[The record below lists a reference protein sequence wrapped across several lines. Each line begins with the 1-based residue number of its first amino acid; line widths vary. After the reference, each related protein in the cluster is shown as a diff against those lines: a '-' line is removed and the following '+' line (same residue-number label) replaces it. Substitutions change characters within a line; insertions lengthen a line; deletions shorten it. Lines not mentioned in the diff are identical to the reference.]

1 MNQVTNQSVI
11 NQSNNYEKRITDN
24 DKIDRKQINKNNLLN
39 KENNKI
45 LYLNEEKNH
54 YGICKSDYSD
64 TLYLFKRDNTKLEKD
79 KALKFIEDYF
89 DVFIYFFNQ
98 EQTDNFFEYT
108 AQINSDNDVIIIKT
122 FKENRNNKIYIKK
135 KEWFTVK

>member
-1 MNQVTNQSVI
+1 MNQVTNQSII

-39 KENNKI
+39 KKNNKI

-79 KALKFIEDYF
+79 KSLKFIEDYF

-122 FKENRNNKIYIKK
+122 FKENRNNKKYIKK

>member
-1 MNQVTNQSVI
+1 MNQATNQGII
-11 NQSNNYEKRITDN
+11 NPSNNYEKRITDN

-64 TLYLFKRDNTKLEKD
+64 TLYLFKMNNTKLEKD

>member
-1 MNQVTNQSVI
+1 MNQVTNQGII
-11 NQSNNYEKRITDN
+11 NPSNNYEKRIKDN

-64 TLYLFKRDNTKLEKD
+64 TLYLFKRNNTKLEKD

-98 EQTDNFFEYT
+98 EKADNFFEYT
-108 AQINSDNDVIIIKT
+108 AQINSENDVIIIKT
-122 FKENRNNKIYIKK
+122 FKENINNKIYIKK
-135 KEWFTVK
+135 M

>member
-1 MNQVTNQSVI
+1 MNQVTNQGII
-11 NQSNNYEKRITDN
+11 NPSNNYEKRIKDN

>member
-79 KALKFIEDYF
+79 KSLKFIEDYF

>member
-1 MNQVTNQSVI
+1 MNQVTNQGII
-11 NQSNNYEKRITDN
+11 NPSNNYEKRIKDN

-64 TLYLFKRDNTKLEKD
+64 TLYLFKRNNTKLEKD

-98 EQTDNFFEYT
+98 EKADNFFEYT
-108 AQINSDNDVIIIKT
+108 AQINSENDVIIIKT

-135 KEWFTVK
+135 M

>member
-1 MNQVTNQSVI
+1 MNQVTNQSII
-11 NQSNNYEKRITDN
+11 NPSNNYKKRITDN

-98 EQTDNFFEYT
+98 EKIDNFFEYT

-135 KEWFTVK
+135 KEYS

>member
-1 MNQVTNQSVI
+1 MNQVTNQSII
-11 NQSNNYEKRITDN
+11 NPSNNYEKRITDN

-98 EQTDNFFEYT
+98 EKTDNFFEYT

>member
-1 MNQVTNQSVI
+1 MNQVTNQSII

-98 EQTDNFFEYT
+98 EKTDNFFEYT
-108 AQINSDNDVIIIKT
+108 AQINSENDVIIIKT

-135 KEWFTVK
+135 M

>member
-108 AQINSDNDVIIIKT
+108 AQINSENDVIIIKT

-135 KEWFTVK
+135 KEYS

>member
-1 MNQVTNQSVI
+1 MNQVINQSII
-11 NQSNNYEKRITDN
+11 NPSNNYEKRITGN

-39 KENNKI
+39 KDNNKI

-98 EQTDNFFEYT
+98 EKIDNFFEYT

-135 KEWFTVK
+135 KEYS

>member
-1 MNQVTNQSVI
+1 MNQVTNQSII

-64 TLYLFKRDNTKLEKD
+64 TLYLFKRNNTKLEKD

-98 EQTDNFFEYT
+98 EKADNFFEYT
-108 AQINSDNDVIIIKT
+108 AQINSENDVIIIKT

-135 KEWFTVK
+135 KEYS

>member
-1 MNQVTNQSVI
+1 MNQVTNQSII
-11 NQSNNYEKRITDN
+11 NPSNNYEKIITDN

-98 EQTDNFFEYT
+98 EKIDNFFEYT

-135 KEWFTVK
+135 KEYS

>member
-1 MNQVTNQSVI
+1 MNQVTNQGII
-11 NQSNNYEKRITDN
+11 NPSNNYEKRIKDN

-64 TLYLFKRDNTKLEKD
+64 TLYLFKRNNTKLEKD

>member
-1 MNQVTNQSVI
+1 MNQVINQSII
-11 NQSNNYEKRITDN
+11 NPSNNYEKRITGN

-39 KENNKI
+39 KDNNKI

-64 TLYLFKRDNTKLEKD
+64 TLYLFKRNNTKLEKD

-98 EQTDNFFEYT
+98 EKADNFFEYT
-108 AQINSDNDVIIIKT
+108 AQINSENDVIIIKT

-135 KEWFTVK
+135 M

>member
-64 TLYLFKRDNTKLEKD
+64 TLYLFKWNNTKLEKD

-108 AQINSDNDVIIIKT
+108 AQINSENDVIIIKT

-135 KEWFTVK
+135 M

>member
-1 MNQVTNQSVI
+1 MNQVTNQSII
-11 NQSNNYEKRITDN
+11 NPSNNYEKRITDN

-79 KALKFIEDYF
+79 KSLKFIEDYF

-122 FKENRNNKIYIKK
+122 FKENKNNKIYIKK

>member
-1 MNQVTNQSVI
+1 MNQVTNQSII
-11 NQSNNYEKRITDN
+11 NPSNNYEKRITDN

-98 EQTDNFFEYT
+98 EKIDNFFEYT

-135 KEWFTVK
+135 KEYS

>member
-1 MNQVTNQSVI
+1 MNQVTNQSII
-11 NQSNNYEKRITDN
+11 NPSNNYEKRITDN

>member
-1 MNQVTNQSVI
+1 MNQVTNQGII
-11 NQSNNYEKRITDN
+11 NPSNNYEKRIKDN

-64 TLYLFKRDNTKLEKD
+64 TLYLFKRNNTKLEKD

-98 EQTDNFFEYT
+98 EKADNFFEYT
-108 AQINSDNDVIIIKT
+108 AQINSENDVIIIKT

-135 KEWFTVK
+135 KEYS

>member
-1 MNQVTNQSVI
+1 MNQVINQSII
-11 NQSNNYEKRITDN
+11 NPSNNYEKRITGN

-64 TLYLFKRDNTKLEKD
+64 TLYLFKRNNTKLEKD

-98 EQTDNFFEYT
+98 EKADNFFEYT
-108 AQINSDNDVIIIKT
+108 AQINSENDVIIIKT

-135 KEWFTVK
+135 M

>member
-1 MNQVTNQSVI
+1 MNQVTNQSII

-24 DKIDRKQINKNNLLN
+24 DKIDRKQINKNDLLN
-39 KENNKI
+39 KDNNKI

-64 TLYLFKRDNTKLEKD
+64 TLYLFKMNNTKLEKD

-122 FKENRNNKIYIKK
+122 FKENRNNKKYIKK

>member
-108 AQINSDNDVIIIKT
+108 AQINSENDVIIIKT

-135 KEWFTVK
+135 M

>member
-1 MNQVTNQSVI
+1 MNQVTNQRII

-98 EQTDNFFEYT
+98 EKTDNFFEYT
-108 AQINSDNDVIIIKT
+108 AQINSENDVIIIKT

-135 KEWFTVK
+135 M

>member
-1 MNQVTNQSVI
+1 MNQVTNQSII

-79 KALKFIEDYF
+79 KSLKFIEDYF

>member
-1 MNQVTNQSVI
+1 MNQVTNQSII

-98 EQTDNFFEYT
+98 EKTDNFFEYT

>member
-1 MNQVTNQSVI
+1 MNQVTNQSII
-11 NQSNNYEKRITDN
+11 NPSNNYEKRITDN

-98 EQTDNFFEYT
+98 EKTDNFFEYT

-122 FKENRNNKIYIKK
+122 FKENRNNKKYIKK

>member
-1 MNQVTNQSVI
+1 MNQVTNQGII
-11 NQSNNYEKRITDN
+11 NPSNNYEKRIKDN

-64 TLYLFKRDNTKLEKD
+64 TLYLFKRNNTKLEKD

-98 EQTDNFFEYT
+98 EKTDNFFEYT
-108 AQINSDNDVIIIKT
+108 AQINSENDVIIIKT

-135 KEWFTVK
+135 KEYS

>member
-1 MNQVTNQSVI
+1 MNQVTNQSII
-11 NQSNNYEKRITDN
+11 NPSNNYKKRITDN

-64 TLYLFKRDNTKLEKD
+64 TLYLFKRNNTKLEKD

-98 EQTDNFFEYT
+98 EKTDNFFEYT

>member
-1 MNQVTNQSVI
+1 MNQVTNQSII
-11 NQSNNYEKRITDN
+11 NPSNNYEKRITDN

-122 FKENRNNKIYIKK
+122 FKENRNNKKYIKK

>member
-1 MNQVTNQSVI
+1 MNQVINQSII
-11 NQSNNYEKRITDN
+11 NPSNNYEKRITGN

-39 KENNKI
+39 KDNNKI

-135 KEWFTVK
+135 KEYS

>member
-11 NQSNNYEKRITDN
+11 NQSNNYEKRITGN

-39 KENNKI
+39 KDNNKI

-89 DVFIYFFNQ
+89 DVFIYFLNQ
-98 EQTDNFFEYT
+98 DQTDNFFEYT

>member
-1 MNQVTNQSVI
+1 MNQVINQSII
-11 NQSNNYEKRITDN
+11 NPSNNYEKRITGN

-39 KENNKI
+39 KDNNKI

-64 TLYLFKRDNTKLEKD
+64 TLYLFKRNNTKLEKD

-98 EQTDNFFEYT
+98 EKAYNFFEYT
-108 AQINSDNDVIIIKT
+108 AQINSENDVIIIKT

-135 KEWFTVK
+135 M

>member
-1 MNQVTNQSVI
+1 MNQVINQSII
-11 NQSNNYEKRITDN
+11 NPSNNYEKRITGN

-39 KENNKI
+39 KDNNKI

-64 TLYLFKRDNTKLEKD
+64 TLYLFKRNNTKLEKY

-98 EQTDNFFEYT
+98 EKADNFFEYT
-108 AQINSDNDVIIIKT
+108 AQINSENDVIIIKT

-135 KEWFTVK
+135 KEYS

>member
-135 KEWFTVK
+135 M

>member
-1 MNQVTNQSVI
+1 MNQVTNQGII
-11 NQSNNYEKRITDN
+11 NPSNNYEKRIKDN

-64 TLYLFKRDNTKLEKD
+64 TLYLFKRNNTKLEKD

-108 AQINSDNDVIIIKT
+108 AQINSENDVIIIKT

-135 KEWFTVK
+135 KEYS

>member
-1 MNQVTNQSVI
+1 MNQVTNQSII
-11 NQSNNYEKRITDN
+11 NPSNNYEKRITDN

-64 TLYLFKRDNTKLEKD
+64 TLYLFKRNNTKLEKD

-98 EQTDNFFEYT
+98 EKTDNFFEYT

>member
-1 MNQVTNQSVI
+1 MNQVINQSII
-11 NQSNNYEKRITDN
+11 NPSNNYEKRITGN

-39 KENNKI
+39 KDNNKI

-54 YGICKSDYSD
+54 YGICKSDYSS
-64 TLYLFKRDNTKLEKD
+64 TFYLFKRDNTKLEKD

-98 EQTDNFFEYT
+98 EKIDNFFEYT

-135 KEWFTVK
+135 KEYS